1 MPDTKQYL
9 NPETAARISSL
20 ELRARLIVEGY
31 ISGLHRSPYRGFS
44 VEFAEHRPYN
54 PGDELRAID
63 WRVFART
70 DRYYVKQ
77 YEEETNLLCWLAL
90 DSSASMGFS
99 GEGRPSK
106 HTYALSLAAALALLM
121 LRQGDAVGAVGYD
134 MAPRT
139 WLPPRSRPGWFHEV
153 LRTLA
158 SSTPSGETGT
168 ATSLYRL
175 AERLRRRG
183 LVVVISDFLDDP
195 AQVATALRRLR
206 HERHEVLAV
215 QVLDPLERSFEF
227 EGNLTFRDMET
238 GRELATQPSEVRR
251 AYAERME
258 NFIDQIRREC
268 RRNEIDHLLV
278 DTATP
283 FDVALAAYL
292 NKRKRAR

>member
-1 MPDTKQYL
+1 MPDSKQYL
-9 NPETAARISSL
+9 NPEIAARITSL

-54 PGDELRAID
+54 PGDELRTVD

-70 DRYYVKQ
+70 DRYHVKQ

-90 DSSASMGFS
+90 DCSASMGFS
-99 GEGRPSK
+99 GGGRPSK
-106 HTYALSLAAALALLM
+106 HTYALSLAAALSLLM
-121 LRQGDAVGAVGYD
+121 LRQGDAVGAVSYD
-134 MAPRT
+134 VGPRG
-139 WLPPRSRPGWFHEV
+139 WLPPRSRSGWFHEV

-158 SSTPSGETGT
+158 ASSPSGETGT
-168 ATSLYRL
+168 TKSLYHL

-195 AQVATALRRLR
+195 AAVATALRRLR

-227 EGNLTFRDMET
+227 EGNVTFRDMET
-238 GRELATQPSEVRR
+238 GRELATRPGEVRQR
-251 AYAERME
+251 YAERME
-258 NFIDQIRREC
+258 EFVDGLRREC

-283 FDVALAAYL
+283 FDVALAGYL
-292 NKRKRAR
+292 NKRKRVR